1 MSEENKLTVID
12 LPKHIKLAEASK
24 PIPIRFPKSLHSDFY
39 VICSKVGTSI
49 TQLTIG
55 LVMEFVEKNKHLLVK
70 K

>member
-1 MSEENKLTVID
+1 MSEENKVTVID

-24 PIPIRFPKSLHSDFY
+24 PIPIRFPVSLHTDCY
-39 VICSKVGTSI
+39 KICAKIGTSL